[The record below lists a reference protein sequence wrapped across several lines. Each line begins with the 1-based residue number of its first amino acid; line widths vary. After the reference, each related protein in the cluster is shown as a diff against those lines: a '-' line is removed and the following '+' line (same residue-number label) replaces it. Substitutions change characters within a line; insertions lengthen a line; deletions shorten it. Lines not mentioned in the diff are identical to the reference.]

1 MDQRTVV
8 VRRDLGT
15 VVERLGAKSRSPGTT
30 ESLIQLATT
39 TWLRLSGCRKN
50 NGMVWG
56 ANCYSVTHDF
66 FMTRDNPMDLERV
79 GKYWPETLSIVRI
92 VVGLLFLEHG
102 SAKLLGFPTPPN
114 PAPAMMTLLWTQGVI
129 ELVGG
134 LLLAIGLFTR
144 PVALILAGDM
154 AVAYFMAHAPK
165 NFFPLLNGGDA
176 AILYCFIFLLFF
188 AAGPGRWSID
198 RNLAR

>member
-1 MDQRTVV
+1 LA
-8 VRRDLGT
+8 RDA
-15 VVERLGAKSRSPGTT
+15 R
-30 ESLIQLATT
+30 
-39 TWLRLSGCRKN
+39 
-50 NGMVWG
+50 
-56 ANCYSVTHDF
+56 
-66 FMTRDNPMDLERV
+66 
-79 GKYWPETLSIVRI
+79 LSIVRI

-102 SAKLLGFPTPPN
+102 SAKLLGFPAPPN
-114 PAPAMMTLLWTQGVI
+114 PVPAMMTLLWTQGVI

-144 PVALILAGDM
+144 PVAFILAGDM

-188 AAGPGRWSID
+188 VAGPGRWSVD
-198 RNLAR
+198 RTYSPSGDTR